1 MAAENKAKAVPEK
14 KAKTT
19 ADKKAKATPDNKA
32 KPAPEN
38 KTDDEVPSFDFVT
51 THLDSMGTFFF
62 TYPTAMHNQAA
73 LQELQKNFVK
83 QRFGDSPFSTKDIAA
98 SISFYKERNPDIEIL
113 KDNVSFPLPGI
124 VQFVTY
130 YYSSPPDK
138 AHGEGGSTV
147 GIYSLA
153 DGKKIELRSLF
164 VKGAEKSLTQL
175 IIKEFLR
182 MQNLQS
188 LEDYAYTQREDDFT
202 PINAM
207 VSELG
212 LDFIYPTYKLAP
224 HAAGVQS
231 IFISWQ
237 TLKPYLNKQSAIYQK
252 LKF

>member
-1 MAAENKAKAVPEK
+1 MLLFAFACYMPTAAE
-14 KAKTT
+14 
-19 ADKKAKATPDNKA
+19 DN
-32 KPAPEN
+32 
-38 KTDDEVPSFDFVT
+38 VISYSFIT

-62 TYPTAMHNQAA
+62 TYPTSVPNQAA

-83 QRFGDSPFSTKDIAA
+83 QRFGDSPFSTKNMAT
-98 SISFYKERNPDIEIL
+98 SISFYKERNPEIEIL
-113 KDNVSFPLPGI
+113 RDNVSFPMPGI

-130 YYSSPPDK
+130 YYASPPDK
-138 AHGEGGSTV
+138 AHGEGGSVV
-147 GIYSLA
+147 GVYSLA
-153 DGKKIELRSLF
+153 DGKKIELESFF
-164 VKGAEKSLTQL
+164 VKGSEKHITQL

-188 LEDYAYTQREDDFT
+188 LDDYHYTQKESDFV

-207 VSELG
+207 ISELG

-224 HAAGVQS
+224 HAAGFQS
-231 IFISWQ
+231 IFLSWQ